1 MLDRNQLQ
9 ISVYLLLSVLVLS
22 GCSSESPVI
31 VDSPLRTVR
40 TIIAGSA
47 DHLTG
52 RSFPGVVDAN
62 QKAILSFRV
71 TGKLETLI
79 GREGMPVKKG
89 QVLATLDD
97 DDFQIQ
103 LADAKAT
110 YSRAKA
116 DFERAA
122 QLVERGHVS
131 KADFD
136 KLRANAASAKAN
148 LDSAEKRVAYSTLK
162 APFSGQIAKRY
173 VENFQEVSASEA
185 VFLIQ
190 DLSKLEVQVD
200 IPSSLMVNSS
210 REKGLLDIKAQFDA
224 IPEQRF
230 PLTVKEVATV
240 ADDVTQTYTVTLMM
254 ENVDGYSILP
264 GMTATVTA
272 TPKKNAESQDNLGGI
287 VVPSHSVMGN
297 GTEAFVWVLQPAIN
311 ADVGEVSVGVISRVN
326 VVVGDVLPTGLQILS
341 GLERGENVV
350 TAGMSK
356 LTEGQKVRLLK
367 GQ

>member
-1 MLDRNQLQ
+1 MFNRKQCS
-9 ISVYLLLSVLVLS
+9 ISTILLATILVFS
-22 GCSSESPVI
+22 GCSSESKTS

-40 TIIAGSA
+40 TINAGSA
-47 DHLTG
+47 DQLSG

-62 QKAILSFRV
+62 QKATLSFRV
-71 TGKLETLI
+71 TGKLESLV
-79 GREGMPVKKG
+79 GKEGMPVIRG

-103 LADAKAT
+103 LADAQAT

-131 KADFD
+131 KADYD

-162 APFSGQIAKRY
+162 APFSGQIAKRF
-173 VENFQEVSASEA
+173 VENFQEVSASQTI
-185 VFLIQ
+185 FLIQ
-190 DLSKLEVQVD
+190 DLSSLEVKVD

-210 REKGLLDIKAQFDA
+210 REKGLLDINAQFDA
-224 IPEQRF
+224 IPERQF
-230 PLTVKEVATV
+230 PLSVKEIATV
-240 ADDVTQTYTVTLMM
+240 ADDVTQTYTVTLTM

-264 GMTATVTA
+264 GMTTTVTA
-272 TPKKNAESQDNLGGI
+272 TPKKNTDDKAALGEI
-287 VVPSHSVMGN
+287 VVPSQSVMGN
-297 GTEAFVWVLQPAIN
+297 GSEAFVWVLEPDPDSDAGKT
-311 ADVGEVSVGVISRVN
+311 DVGVIKRVN
-326 VVVGDVLPTGLQILS
+326 VVVGEVLPTGLQILS
-341 GLERGENVV
+341 GLERGESVV

-356 LTEGQKVRLLK
+356 LSDGQQVRLLK